1 MRIFRIESL
10 IVAAVWVLLCLP
22 AAAADETKLGSNVI
36 VMLVDDMG
44 WTDLGCFGSDLYETP
59 HIDRLAEQGMKFT
72 DAYAAC
78 TVCSPT
84 RAALMTGLSPARLHL
99 TNWLPGT
106 NSHGPFTVKDNWTKH
121 LEGRYTTIA
130 EALNAGGYYTA
141 LIGKWHLAAHNTKHV
156 DFDPLTHGFD
166 ANIGGGPSGM
176 PRSFFHPYGG
186 NRVAVAA
193 MGPLPPGG
201 KAGDYLTDRL
211 TDETLTIIRAQQKSP
226 FFIYLSYYN
235 VHKPDHAKKDDV
247 AYFEKKVRADMRHK
261 NTAFAAKV
269 KSVDDSVGRIVAELK
284 KLGIEDRTTLIFTS
298 DNGGQSSTVNV
309 PLRSGKGSSYEGGVR
324 VPLIVKGSAV
334 KNPGTVSSEPVTTVD
349 FYPTILELAKTKGEP
364 QHNDKLEGRSLVP
377 LLQDASV
384 TLDRE
389 SIYWHYPHTHPGGA
403 KPYAAIRSRDWKLIE
418 FLNGRRAEL
427 YHLSKDIGEANDLAA
442 KHPEKVAMLR
452 ASLHAW
458 QKRVGAQVPVK

>member
-44 WTDLGCFGSDLYETP
+44 WTDLGCFGSDLCETP

-324 VPLIVKGSAV
+324 VPLIVKGPAV

-418 FLNGRRAEL
+418 FLDGRRAEL
-427 YHLSKDIGEANDLAA
+427 YHLSQDIGEANDLAA

>member
-130 EALNAGGYYTA
+130 EAVNAGGYYTA
-141 LIGKWHLAAHNTKHV
+141 LIGKWHLAAHNAKHV

-211 TDETLTIIRAQQKSP
+211 TDETLTIIRAQQKSS

-284 KLGIEDRTTLIFTS
+284 KLGIEDRTTLMFTS

-324 VPLIVKGSAV
+324 VPLIVKGPAV

-418 FLNGRRAEL
+418 FLDGRRAEL
-427 YHLSKDIGEANDLAA
+427 YHLSQDIGEANDLAA

>member
-22 AAAADETKLGSNVI
+22 SAAAEETKLGSNVI

-284 KLGIEDRTTLIFTS
+284 KLGIEDRTTLMFTS

-324 VPLIVKGSAV
+324 VPLIVKGPAV

-418 FLNGRRAEL
+418 CLDGRRAAL
-427 YHLSKDIGEANDLAA
+427 NHLSQDIGEANDLAA

-452 ASLHAW
+452 DSLHAW

>member
-22 AAAADETKLGSNVI
+22 AAAAEETKLGSNVI

-324 VPLIVKGSAV
+324 VPLIVKGPAV

-418 FLNGRRAEL
+418 FFDGRRAEL
-427 YHLSKDIGEANDLAA
+427 YHLSQDIGEANDLAA

>member
-235 VHKPDHAKKDDV
+235 VHKLDHAKKDDV

-418 FLNGRRAEL
+418 FLDGRRAEL
-427 YHLSKDIGEANDLAA
+427 YHLSQDIGEANDLAA

>member
-324 VPLIVKGSAV
+324 VPLIVKGPAV

>member
-1 MRIFRIESL
+1 MRICRIESL

-324 VPLIVKGSAV
+324 VPLIVKGPAV

>member
-1 MRIFRIESL
+1 MRIFRIELL
-10 IVAAVWVLLCLP
+10 IAAAVWVLLCLP
-22 AAAADETKLGSNVI
+22 TAAADETTTGSNVI

-211 TDETLTIIRAQQKSP
+211 TDETLTIIRARQKSP

-284 KLGIEDRTTLIFTS
+284 KLGIDDRTTLIFTS

-324 VPLIVKGSAV
+324 VPLIVKGPAV

-349 FYPTILELAKTKGEP
+349 YYPTILELAKAKGEP

-377 LLQDASV
+377 LLQDASA

-403 KPYAAIRSRDWKLIE
+403 KPYAAIRARDWKLIE
-418 FLNGRRAEL
+418 FLDGRRAEL
-427 YHLSKDIGEANDLAA
+427 YHLSQDIGEANDLAA
-442 KHPEKVAMLR
+442 KHPKKVAMLR

-458 QKRVGAQVPVK
+458 QKRVGAQVPVE

>member
-324 VPLIVKGSAV
+324 VPLIVKGPAV

-427 YHLSKDIGEANDLAA
+427 YHLSQDIGEANDLAA

>member
-1 MRIFRIESL
+1 MNSLLRNLL
-10 IVAAVWVLLCLP
+10 IVS
-22 AAAADETKLGSNVI
+22 LGSLSVLHGANAQKPNV
-36 VMLVDDMG
+36 VLFLVDDMG

-284 KLGIEDRTTLIFTS
+284 KLGIEDRTTLMFTS
-298 DNGGQSSTVNV
+298 DNCCQSSTVNV

-324 VPLIVKGSAV
+324 VPLIVKGPAV

-418 FLNGRRAEL
+418 FLDGRRAEL
-427 YHLSKDIGEANDLAA
+427 YHLSQDIGEANDLAA

>member
-1 MRIFRIESL
+1 MRICRIESL

-324 VPLIVKGSAV
+324 VPLIVKGPAV

-418 FLNGRRAEL
+418 FFDGRRAEL
-427 YHLSKDIGEANDLAA
+427 YHLSQDIGEANDLAA

>member
-1 MRIFRIESL
+1 MRIFRIESV
-10 IVAAVWVLLCLP
+10 IAAAVCVLLCLP
-22 AAAADETKLGSNVI
+22 AAAVDETTAGSNVI

-44 WTDLGCFGSDLYETP
+44 WTDLGCFGSDLHETP

-130 EALNAGGYYTA
+130 EALHEGGYYTA

-211 TDETLTIIRAQQKSP
+211 TDETLTIIQAQKDSP

-247 AYFEKKVRADMRHK
+247 AYFKKKVQPDMRHK

-284 KLGIEDRTTLIFTS
+284 KLGIDHRTTLIFTS
-298 DNGGQSSTVNV
+298 DNGGQTSTVNV

-324 VPLIVKGSAV
+324 VPLIVKGPAV

-349 FYPTILELAKTKGEP
+349 YYPTILELAKVKGEP
-364 QHNDKLEGRSLVP
+364 QHNDKLEGRSLMP
-377 LLQDASV
+377 LLQDASA

-403 KPYAAIRSRDWKLIE
+403 KPYAAIRARDWKLIE
-418 FLNGRRAEL
+418 FLDGRRAEL
-427 YHLSKDIGEANDLAA
+427 YHLSEDIGEANDLAA
-442 KHPEKVAMLR
+442 KQPEKVAMLR

-458 QKRVGAQVPVK
+458 QKRVGAQVPVE